1 MNKIV
6 NATTLAIVTPID
18 MGDYYPYVWLKNN
31 GDADVYASAYSNMQ
45 GGGDNTADLK
55 AGSAVRIEAQGRYV
69 YVQGVTDIEAHGQD
83 HADCPFDLA
92 VGGGGSEA
100 NIQPL
105 SVSANGTYTASGSVD
120 GYSPVTVALDT
131 SFYPKTDCEL
141 IDVTGV
147 ESDTMRVIPTAGT
160 DYYPYVYLASTP
172 YGSRDDYVACGKRYN
187 GQTTEHA
194 VAVFL
199 ALIDPATGEA
209 VSGYPQQVSQT
220 TWSIVNG
227 GYCRIKNWTINAT
240 GTMVSVTITRYNP
253 TYTNPIDN
261 TVTSATVP
269 TGALGG
275 YLTKPY
281 KVEINKDNTAYTA
294 ADPYWTDFVISG
306 ASKGGYGVSDVA
318 AIKIEATGAIPAGT
332 KVSVTDSFMSTPISY
347 TFGRAVQDGD
357 IVMWV
362 DSGIAGKVA
371 GDQWSIS
378 VKNADDSI
386 WYAPPMSFT
395 FMKEV

>member
-6 NATTLAIVTPID
+6 NATTLATVTPID

-31 GDADVYASAYSNMQ
+31 GDADVYASAYSDMQ

-105 SVSANGTYTASGSVD
+105 SVFENGTYTASGSVD
-120 GYSPVTVALDT
+120 GYSPVSVALDT

-147 ESDTMRVIPTAGT
+147 ESDTMRVIPTVGT
-160 DYYPYVYLASTP
+160 DYYPYVYLASKP
-172 YGSRDDYVACGKRYN
+172 YPGQTGDEWVPCNKRYD
-187 GQTTEHA
+187 GQTQEHTVGLFIMLMDA
-194 VAVFL
+194 
-199 ALIDPATGEA
+199 ATGEA
-209 VSGYPQQVSQT
+209 VSGYPQQISQT
-220 TWSIVNG
+220 TYSIVDG
-227 GYCRIKNWTINAT
+227 GYCRIKNWTVSAN
-240 GTMVSVTITRYNP
+240 GSQVSVTITRNNP
-253 TYTNPIDN
+253 TYTKPID
-261 TVTSATVP
+261 TTLGSAAVP
-269 TGALGG
+269 TGALDT

-294 ADPYWTDFVISG
+294 VSAYWTDFVIAG
-306 ASKGGYGVSDVA
+306 ASTGGEALNNVVA
-318 AIKIEATGAIPAGT
+318 VKIAATEAIPAGT
-332 KVSVTDSFMSTPISY
+332 KIVLRNSTTTEYTLTQGLQRGDAVTWADNAITPI
-347 TFGRAVQDGD
+347 
-357 IVMWV
+357 
-362 DSGIAGKVA
+362 IAEV
-371 GDQWSIS
+371 QWSIS
-378 VKNADDSI
+378 VDKADGTD
-386 WYAPPMSFT
+386 WYAPPFT
-395 FMKEV
+395 FTLFKEV

>member
-6 NATTLAIVTPID
+6 NATTLATVTPID

-31 GDADVYASAYSNMQ
+31 GDADVYASAYSDMQ

-69 YVQGVTDIEAHGQD
+69 YVQGVTNIEAHGQD

-105 SVSANGTYTASGSVD
+105 DVSANGTYTASGSVD

-160 DYYPYVYLASTP
+160 DYYPYVYLASKP
-172 YGSRDDYVACGKRYN
+172 YGSSDDYVACGKRYN
-187 GQTTEHA
+187 GQTTEHT

-199 ALIDPATGEA
+199 ALIDPVTGEA

-220 TWSIVNG
+220 TWCIVNG
-227 GYCRIKNWTINAT
+227 GYCRIKNWTINAA

-294 ADPYWTDFVISG
+294 VSAYWTDFVIAG
-306 ASKGGYGVSDVA
+306 ASTGGEALNDVVAVKIA
-318 AIKIEATGAIPAGT
+318 ATEAIPAGT
-332 KVSVTDSFMSTPISY
+332 KIVLRNSTTTEYTLTQGLQRGDAVTWADNAITPI
-347 TFGRAVQDGD
+347 
-357 IVMWV
+357 
-362 DSGIAGKVA
+362 IAEV
-371 GDQWSIS
+371 QWSIS
-378 VKNADDSI
+378 VDKADGTD
-386 WYAPPMSFT
+386 WYAPPFT
-395 FMKEV
+395 FTLFKEV